1 MDEIEMVWKVVM
13 SKLLK
18 FKSLVKVISTY
29 NISVNELGKYML
41 MVRSTQKELQSMH
54 SFKGA

>member
-1 MDEIEMVWKVVM
+1 MVWKVVM
-13 SKLLK
+13 SKTPK

-29 NISVNELGKYML
+29 KVSVNELGKYIL
-41 MVRSTQKELQSMH
+41 IFRSTQKVLQSKH